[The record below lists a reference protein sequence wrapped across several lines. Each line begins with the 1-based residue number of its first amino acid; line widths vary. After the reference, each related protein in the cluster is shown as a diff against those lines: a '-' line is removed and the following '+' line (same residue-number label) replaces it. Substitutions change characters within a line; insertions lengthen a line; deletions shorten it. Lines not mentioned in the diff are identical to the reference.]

1 MGTANASPIQAPG
14 LYIFQVWHAKATC
27 CCNRSWVEGRRGGG
41 NGEVRIGSSAICP
54 SPPRFF
60 FLIGFSQSSDRLNL
74 SESKNSYS
82 RRDKS
87 EKDQARFDSRKI
99 RVSEDGV
106 PGAVLASFI
115 D

>member
-1 MGTANASPIQAPG
+1 MPI
-14 LYIFQVWHAKATC
+14 
-27 CCNRSWVEGRRGGG
+27 
-41 NGEVRIGSSAICP
+41 SSTV
-54 SPPRFF
+54 F

-87 EKDQARFDSRKI
+87 EKDHARFDSRRI